1 MRALKYLRRTSCLR
15 IFQAT
20 VNCGQGEI
28 TIGNWRGTVVWGNN
42 EHGFEHV
49 SVCPYDRS
57 ITPSWDDMC
66 AVKDVFFE
74 PEEEA
79 IQIHPKKSEYVNI
92 MPNCLHLWRPKDQE
106 LLKVIEKATIH
117 V

>member
-20 VNCGQGEI
+20 VNGGQGEI
-28 TIGNWRGTVVWGNN
+28 TIGNWRGTVVWGND
-42 EHGFEHV
+42 EAGFEHV
-49 SVCPYDRS
+49 SVCPYNHS

-92 MPNCLHLWRPKDQE
+92 MQNCLHLWRPKDQE
-106 LLKVIEKATIH
+106 LLNVIGRATRH